1 MTSSYTDL
9 IAVLIDLFSVISD
22 LTSQTDPVD
31 DLFTL
36 FFYDPVISLHTYWN
50 VYGQFCGP
58 WPYYKDWPPGQFVDF
73 VPVTLRPYYK
83 DWSPGHLLTLF
94 LWPCHLT
101 TKIDLLD
108 SLLTLFL
115 WPYDLIIPTYFIDD
129 LLSFVTDVVRE
140 QVVTVPHQFQHLI
153 MVLGPLSR
161 VLKWHRSNQHMHYIK
176 LRLFMSLHALGSSAI
191 KMRHK
196 SSLLYTV

>member
-1 MTSSYTDL
+1 MTCLPCFSMTLWSHYILTEMCMDSSVVLDL
-9 IAVLIDLFSVISD
+9 TTKIDLLDSLLTLFLWPCD
-22 LTSQTDPVD
+22 LTTKI
-31 DLFTL
+31 DLL
-36 FFYDPVISLHTYWN
+36 DI
-50 VYGQFCGP
+50 
-58 WPYYKDWPPGQFVDF
+58 
-73 VPVTLRPYYK
+73 
-83 DWSPGHLLTLF
+83 LLTLF

-161 VLKWHRSNQHMHYIK
+161 VLKWHRSNQHMHYIRY
-176 LRLFMSLHALGSSAI
+176 RLFMSLHALGSSAI